1 MQQVINDYGDANAE
15 TLTYA
20 YDDRGY
26 ITQVAKDASNYS
38 DYRYDGFGQL
48 IRENYSWGGT
58 SYTMVYNYDVGGN
71 ITSKVRYD
79 FVAGDGDLGDP
90 VDTIDY
96 GYTDTVWKDKLT
108 SFDGAAITY
117 DEIGNPLTDGTWTY
131 TWAQGRKLQQI
142 TNGTT
147 TASYKYN
154 DAGIRTEKTINGV
167 TTTYNVVG
175 GQVTWEKT
183 GTDAAIYYSYDASG
197 KLWAIQ
203 YGGSTYFY
211 IRNGQGDITRLID
224 SAGDAVVEYAYD
236 AWGQLLSTTGS
247 LAATLGADN
256 PYRYRGYRFDGETGL
271 YYLQSR
277 YYNPNWGRFV
287 NADGIINGFG
297 SAQGKNLFEYCLNN
311 PVNMLDLNGFDPLWD
326 AVGLFFLGAAVVA
339 IGVVAV
345 VAAAPVFVVAATAG
359 FVATAVVY
367 GGAVACGLVA
377 TTCGVNIMTEAVTG
391 RNPLKEEIGERNF
404 NDLTMIA
411 TMGSAMVIAEVL
423 ANKTPNYSFS
433 TAKIQPSNI
442 IEKLALEEVR
452 QNPYGFNWR
461 SMPNVVLNDVRWQ
474 AGLGWQKFQIEQ
486 VVSYGRIY
494 IHFNFNDITG
504 RFSDFKIVFIKMNG
518 G

>member
-58 SYTMVYNYDVGGN
+58 SYTMIYNYDVGGN

-79 FVAGDGDLGDP
+79 FVAGDGTLGDP

-96 GYTDTVWKDKLT
+96 GYTDTIWKDKLT

-142 TNGTT
+142 TDGTT

-154 DAGIRTEKTINGV
+154 DADIRTEKTVNGV

-211 IRNGQGDITRLID
+211 IRNAQGDITRLID
-224 SAGDAVVEYAYD
+224 SAGDTVVEYAYD
-236 AWGQLLSTTGS
+236 AWGQLLGTTGS
-247 LAATLGADN
+247 LSDTLGADN
-256 PYRYRGYRFDGETGL
+256 PYSYRGYRFDGETGL

-287 NADGIINGFG
+287 NADLVSNVSVIPSSITD
-297 SAQGKNLFEYCLNN
+297 KNLFSYCDNN
-311 PVNMLDLNGFDPLWD
+311 PIMRADPDGEFWLAVAGAFFGAIIGAATQVVSNLTTGQDVWD
-326 AVGLFFLGAAVVA
+326 GVIGAAV
-339 IGVVAV
+339 
-345 VAAAPVFVVAATAG
+345 
-359 FVATAVVY
+359 
-367 GGAVACGLVA
+367 GGAVFGGIMA
-377 TTCGVNIMTEAVTG
+377 TTGNLAAASYISSAAESVTNEACKYISGEKELTTTNLLDSAGTVLTDTAINGTVNMVTG
-391 RNPLKEEIGERNF
+391 KIAGKVVRTKGLYSPSKFVKSFIGPYARRMYKQ
-404 NDLTMIA
+404 TI
-411 TMGSAMVIAEVL
+411 
-423 ANKTPNYSFS
+423 
-433 TAKIQPSNI
+433 IQAYYTLQY
-442 IEKLALEEVR
+442 KLVTTKYEYR
-452 QNPYGFNWR
+452 
-461 SMPNVVLNDVRWQ
+461 
-474 AGLGWQKFQIEQ
+474 AG
-486 VVSYGRIY
+486 
-494 IHFNFNDITG
+494 
-504 RFSDFKIVFIKMNG
+504 
-518 G
+518 